1 MAPANRNRS
10 PYDLPPDTIASLT
23 HVSKKY
29 CMKLKRSLAFGV
41 QDIARELLGYGGS
54 LTLRKDEFLAVDDVS
69 FDLKAGESV
78 ALMGRNGSGK
88 STTLKLI
95 AGLLKPDAGTVAY
108 RGRLCPLIE
117 LGTGF
122 NPILSGRENVY
133 INASVHGIPG
143 REVKRLFDR
152 IVEFAEI
159 GDFIDSPLRTYSS
172 GMTVRLGFAIAT
184 QLKPDLLIVDE
195 VLAVGDLAFKAK
207 CMKHLQS
214 LKAEGTSIVLVSHQ
228 PGHSAQLCD
237 RTIVFDRG
245 KIIADLPVEEGIEAY
260 QKLLQ
265 LSAEA
270 QALADGEMP
279 AKETPVKR
287 RRKKTMNG
295 RRRRRSRTLVAEGG
309 AVAAGEVALRR
320 RRRTM

>member
-1 MAPANRNRS
+1 MAPAS
-10 PYDLPPDTIASLT
+10 GHPSSYKLPPDTIASLS

-29 CMKLKRSLAFGV
+29 CKKLKRSLAFGL
-41 QDIARELLGYGGS
+41 QDIARELLGYGGD
-54 LTLRKDEFLAVDDVS
+54 LTLRADEFLAVDDVS
-69 FDLKAGESV
+69 FDLKAGESL

-88 STTLKLI
+88 STTIKLI

-122 NPILSGRENVY
+122 NPILSGRENIY
-133 INASVHGIPG
+133 INAAVHGIPG

-152 IVEFAEI
+152 IVDFAEI

-195 VLAVGDLAFKAK
+195 VLAVGDIAFKSK
-207 CMKHLQS
+207 CISHLLS
-214 LKAEGTSIVLVSHQ
+214 LKAQGTSIILVSHMRA
-228 PGHSAQLCD
+228 HAENICD

-245 KIIADLPVEEGIEAY
+245 KIHCDLPVEEGMDAY
-260 QKLLQ
+260 EKLLQ
-265 LSAEA
+265 LDDDARRLSADETA
-270 QALADGEMP
+270 GE
-279 AKETPVKR
+279 R
-287 RRKKTMNG
+287 RRPLPQRKKAAKRAPG
-295 RRRRRSRTLVAEGG
+295 PRERERAAEKEVSGESEA
-309 AVAAGEVALRR
+309 AVPHRA
-320 RRRTM
+320 T

>member
-1 MAPANRNRS
+1 MSSSSRNNS
-10 PYDLPPDTIASLT
+10 VYKLPPDTIASLS

-41 QDIARELLGYGGS
+41 QDIARELLGYGGN

-69 FDLKAGESV
+69 FDLKAGESL

-88 STTLKLI
+88 STTLKMI

-122 NPILSGRENVY
+122 NPILSGRENIY
-133 INASVHGIPG
+133 INAAVHGIPG
-143 REVKRLFDR
+143 REVKRLFNR
-152 IVEFAEI
+152 IVDFAEI

-195 VLAVGDLAFKAK
+195 VLAVGDIAFKSK
-207 CMKHLQS
+207 CVSHLLD
-214 LKAEGTSIVLVSHQ
+214 LKSQGTSIVLVSHIRS
-228 PGHSAQLCD
+228 HAEKICD

-245 KIIADLPVEEGIEAY
+245 KIHCDLPVEEGMDAY
-260 QKLLQ
+260 EKLLQ
-265 LSAEA
+265 LDEEARRLSA
-270 QALADGEMP
+270 GETEGE
-279 AKETPVKR
+279 KFQVR
-287 RRKKTMNG
+287 RRKKVVK
-295 RRRRRSRTLVAEGG
+295 RKRLRKSRELVGENEGG
-309 AVAAGEVALRR
+309 GGGEVAVRR

>member
-1 MAPANRNRS
+1 MSSASRDLSPFRLPA
-10 PYDLPPDTIASLT
+10 DTVASLS

-29 CMKLKRSLAFGV
+29 CMKLKRSLAFGL
-41 QDIARELLGYGGS
+41 QDIARELLGYSGD

-69 FDLKAGESV
+69 FDLKIGESV

-122 NPILSGRENVY
+122 NPILSGRENIY
-133 INASVHGIPG
+133 INAAVHGIPG

-152 IVEFAEI
+152 IVDFAEI

-214 LKAEGTSIVLVSHQ
+214 LKSQGTSIVLVSHQ
-228 PGHSAQLCD
+228 PGHSAELCD

-245 KIIADLPVEEGIEAY
+245 KILFDLPVDEGIAEY

-265 LSAEA
+265 LSVEA
-270 QALADGEMP
+270 QALAAGEI
-279 AKETPVKR
+279 AGEGTPVKR
-287 RRKKTMNG
+287 RRKKAAK
-295 RRRRRSRTLVAEGG
+295 RRRRRPSQDVSGS
-309 AVAAGEVALRR
+309 GEVAVRR
-320 RRRTM
+320 RRRML

>member
-1 MAPANRNRS
+1 MAPATRDRS
-10 PYDLPPDTIASLT
+10 SYKLPPDTIASLS

-41 QDIARELLGYGGS
+41 QDIARELLGYGGN

-69 FDLKAGESV
+69 FDLKAGESI

-122 NPILSGRENVY
+122 NPILSGRENIY
-133 INASVHGIPG
+133 INAAVHGIPG
-143 REVKRLFDR
+143 RDVKRLFDR
-152 IVEFAEI
+152 IVDFAEI

-195 VLAVGDLAFKAK
+195 VLAVGDIAFKSK
-207 CMKHLQS
+207 CVSHLLD
-214 LKAEGTSIVLVSHQ
+214 LKAQGTSIVLVSHIRS
-228 PGHSAQLCD
+228 HAAEICD
-237 RTIVFDRG
+237 RTIVFNRG
-245 KIIADLPVEEGIEAY
+245 KIHCDLPVDEGMDEY
-260 QKLLQ
+260 EKLLQ
-265 LSAEA
+265 LDEDARLRSA
-270 QALADGEMP
+270 GETEGEKFRRP
-279 AKETPVKR
+279 RTRKKSAKR
-287 RRKKTMNG
+287 RRPRKN
-295 RRRRRSRTLVAEGG
+295 RELVAGNDSS
-309 AVAAGEVALRR
+309 GEVAVRRR
-320 RRRTM
+320 RRRTL